1 MLAVSVAVAARA
13 DRTQNGAR
21 AARRIAGHPAI
32 AIRACALRVVP
43 AIGTDSKR
51 ARDGACGRWLANDD
65 LFTGRRVVCLRAD
78 LHSVRSLSRSVRPQ
92 RGPTLDL
99 TPFDT
104 LGNVAI
110 PDLDRE
116 RGASV
121 EAIAVVSRPVG
132 ARRLVGR
139 GSGARTRA
147 RASTRACCQA
157 DDQPNPTRRPSAPKI
172 ATRLFHFSLFGPIQP
187 ARVAELVVV
196 DAMRGA
202 RPRKVPR
209 MA

>member
-43 AIGTDSKR
+43 AIGTDR
-51 ARDGACGRWLANDD
+51 QGARDHACGWWLADD
-65 LFTGRRVVCLRAD
+65 DFFTGRRVVRLRAN
-78 LHSVRSLSRSVRPQ
+78 LQSVRSLSRSLRPQ
-92 RGPTLDL
+92 RGPTQDV
-99 TPFDT
+99 TPLDT

-116 RGASV
+116 RGASL
-121 EAIAVVSRPVG
+121 EAIAVVNRPIGARPVG
-132 ARRLVGR
+132 SGL
-139 GSGARTRA
+139 GARTRA
-147 RASTRACCQA
+147 RASTGACCQA
-157 DDQPNPTRRPSAPKI
+157 DDEPDPRRRPSAPKI